1 MAKGN
6 YQNDADKNSSRRKI
20 AGDTKLFLAAGV
32 KITAIPSGRSGIN
45 LQNSGPK
52 HIKLGK

>member
-20 AGDTKLFLAAGV
+20 AGDTKLFLAAGG
-32 KITAIPSGRSGIN
+32 KITTIPSGRSGVN